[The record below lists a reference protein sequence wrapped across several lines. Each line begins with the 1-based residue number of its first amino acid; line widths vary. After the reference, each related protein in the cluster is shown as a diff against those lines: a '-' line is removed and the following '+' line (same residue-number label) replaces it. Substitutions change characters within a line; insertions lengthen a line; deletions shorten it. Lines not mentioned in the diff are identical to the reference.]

1 MAQPLHSPVPAPAP
15 TSLRGVARA
24 ALLAPWWALTL
35 LSSDKSFADH
45 PFIGSRRLNA
55 WGLHRWRVQKSH
67 ALTAQRRER
76 LLHWLDGVDAGTF
89 ARNGFVV
96 KRNLLPED
104 QFEAL
109 RREVLGHRAPTR
121 EMLQGDTV
129 TRHIAVNGALRQAVP
144 ALAPLLESRAWNG
157 LTRYVAGHDQAPM
170 TYVQAVLSHTRVGAA
185 DPQTHLHADTFHPTM
200 KAWYFLNDVGD
211 DESPFC
217 YVPGSHRLTPAR
229 LQWEHERSLA
239 GAAQADRYAARG
251 SARVDK
257 AELAAM
263 GLGLPVR
270 LVVPA
275 NTLIVADT
283 FGFHKRARARRP
295 SSRLEIWGRDQ
306 RNPFMPSSTDGLINL
321 LAGADRRIDLYWAA
335 RDLAERL
342 GGRRNPW
349 RDCGLNAPGAP
360 PQLTSHADDTAQE
373 TRHGQL

>member
-1 MAQPLHSPVPAPAP
+1 MAQRLHSPVPAPAP

-24 ALLAPWWALTL
+24 TLLSPWWALTL

-67 ALTAQRRER
+67 ALTARRRER

-104 QFEAL
+104 QFDAL
-109 RREVLGHRAPTR
+109 RRQVLGHRAPAR

-129 TRHIAVNGALRQAVP
+129 TRHIAVNTALRQAVP

-157 LTRYVAGHDQAPM
+157 LTRYVAGHDEAPM

-200 KAWYFLNDVGD
+200 KAWYFLGDVGD

-229 LQWEHERSLA
+229 LQWEHERSLK
-239 GAAQADRYAARG
+239 GAAQPDRYSARG

-295 SSRLEIWGRDQ
+295 STRLEIWGNDR
-306 RNPFMPSSTDGLINL
+306 RNPFMPSSTDGLVNL

-335 RDLAERL
+335 VDLAERL

-349 RDCGLNAPGAP
+349 RDCGLQAP
-360 PQLTSHADDTAQE
+360 ADAARLGDHTDDMAHE

>member
-1 MAQPLHSPVPAPAP
+1 MAQRLHPSVPAPAP

-24 ALLAPWWALTL
+24 TLLAPWWALTL

-229 LQWEHERSLA
+229 LQWEHERSLR
-239 GAAQADRYAARG
+239 GSAQADRYSARG

-295 SSRLEIWGRDQ
+295 SSRLEIWGNDR